1 MQKFILTV
9 KEAAGYFNIGEK
21 KLRQLMDEHDDLV
34 LMVGSRKLI
43 KRTRWSGFLIILRAF
58 RLLITF
64 AVRGYILLPK
74 IKGGLRFGKDYFAKR
89 QKEKSF
95 EKR

>member
-1 MQKFILTV
+1 MDKWLISVLGIVEGYISPSERRVELDAKIYTV

-43 KRTRWSGFLIILRAF
+43 KRTKMER
-58 RLLITF
+58 
-64 AVRGYILLPK
+64 
-74 IKGGLRFGKDYFAKR
+74 
-89 QKEKSF
+89 
-95 EKR
+95 

>member
-43 KRTRWSGFLIILRAF
+43 KRTKMEHFLDNTSCI
-58 RLLITF
+58 
-64 AVRGYILLPK
+64 
-74 IKGGLRFGKDYFAKR
+74 
-89 QKEKSF
+89 
-95 EKR
+95 